1 MDCEPEQTLPYF
13 ALIARVF
20 LRLSVLSHPRRQRT
34 QPVHTCCRPPKSE
47 GPNDRDLQS
56 GFFLK
61 TQVLSQSRAE
71 YNSYILQNTQRS
83 VAPKPGSTYAHQL
96 QMTNLRLY
104 HHLGSIYQESHL
116 HLRLTWLQ

>member
-1 MDCEPEQTLPYF
+1 MVDCEPEQTLLYF
-13 ALIARVF
+13 VLIAKVF

-34 QPVHTCCRPPKSE
+34 QSVHTCSRPPKSE

-71 YNSYILQNTQRS
+71 YNSYILQNTQHS
-83 VAPKPGSTYAHQL
+83 VAPKPASTSAHQL

-104 HHLGSIYQESHL
+104 HHLSSIYQESHL
-116 HLRLTWLQ
+116 HLRLT